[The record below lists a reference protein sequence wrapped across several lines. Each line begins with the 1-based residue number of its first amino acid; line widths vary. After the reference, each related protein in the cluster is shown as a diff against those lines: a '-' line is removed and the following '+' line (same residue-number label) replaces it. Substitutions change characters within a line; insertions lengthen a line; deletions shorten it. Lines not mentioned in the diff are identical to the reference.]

1 MGWSYPQ
8 MDIGALASAMIAA
21 RVGELQLAVAARML
35 RMNAQAAASAAK
47 VIYAAEQNV
56 DRLANVAA
64 GIGANLD
71 VTI

>member
-1 MGWSYPQ
+1 

-21 RVGELQLAVAARML
+21 RVAEVQLAIAAKML
-35 RMNAQAAASAAK
+35 RMNAEAATSAAQIIDAAAK
-47 VIYAAEQNV
+47 NV

-64 GIGANLD
+64 GIGAHLD